1 MINLSRLNLGKRAG
15 ILLLSGILSSYGAV
29 NAAQHVSLNYSH
41 GVYTLEVEKTTI
53 KDVFNYIEKNSN
65 YVFVYDQS
73 VKSRL
78 YEVINIST
86 KGKNVNDIIKEL
98 CEKAHLSYTISG
110 RQVSIKDNRSQRGK
124 STASNG
130 KPKLIKGTVTDD
142 KGEPLP
148 GATVM
153 IKGNKQGTVT
163 DIDGNFSINASEGS
177 ELVVT
182 FIGYDQQELKVDN
195 RNTYSVSM
203 SEESSTLN
211 ELVVIGYGQVKKKDL
226 TGSVTAIKPD
236 ELNKGVQST
245 AQDALVGKIA
255 GVNVV
260 TSSGAPGSGATIRI
274 RSGASLSASNDPLI
288 VIDGVPVDNSTIE
301 GGGNI
306 LGAINPNDIET
317 FTVLKDASATAIYGS
332 RASNGVIVITTKKG
346 SDGKIKFNYSGNVSL
361 STLAK
366 RLDPLTADEFRSFV
380 PTVTGVPANVEFGEY
395 NTDWQ
400 DEIFRNAVS
409 TEHNLSMSGN
419 LLKKAPYR
427 VSLGYTDQQ
436 GIIKT
441 NSYKRYTFDGGITPS
456 LLDDHLTIALNAKL
470 SSENN
475 RLVDESVVGN
485 ALRYDPTRP
494 VKTGSPTSSTYPGL
508 GYFIWMNGNL
518 PMAIQTDNPVAQ
530 LELQD
535 FRNDVSRFIGSANI
549 TYKVH
554 GFEDL
559 QFNLN
564 LGMDYLKSNYTK
576 DVPDMAGTMYTS
588 NMKDGTGLDYDGIQK
603 KKNELLDFYVNYAHT
618 FAEKHDFS
626 VMAGYGW
633 QHFWKKFNDTTLSP
647 EGEELFSPYHY
658 ETEYYL
664 LSLYG
669 RVNYTYADKYMLTA
683 TLRADASSRFAKDN
697 RWGYFPSVA
706 LGWRISEENFLK
718 NNKVVSNLKL
728 RLSYGQT
735 GQQDILNDYPYMT
748 TFTVSYP
755 ESSYLFGD
763 QWYLTYR
770 PNAYDND
777 IKWETT
783 TTWNAG
789 IDYGF
794 LDNRIYGAIDVY
806 KRHTKD
812 LLNTIN
818 VISGTNYSSI
828 LTTNIGEMDNEGVEF
843 SINAVPVQTK
853 DFKWDIGLN
862 YTWSTSKITKLNT
875 FDSESNF
882 VQTGSISG
890 TGKYVQV
897 FMVGKRP
904 YTFYLAKQAYDEN
917 GKPLEG
923 MYVQPDGSVS
933 STETR
938 YATDKSALP
947 KSYFGLNTSLTYKN
961 WYLGINAHGS
971 FGAYVYNYVRADQ
984 YLQSVYSDQGS
995 FSNILPSTS
1004 KLGFQTQQLYSDYFL
1019 ESADFFR
1026 LDNITIGYTFKKLWN
1041 SDSNLRLAFTVQN
1054 VCTITGYSGVDPEL
1068 SDGIDRDVYPR
1079 PRTFSLS
1086 ANLNF

>member
-1 MINLSRLNLGKRAG
+1 MINLSRFNLGKRAG
-15 ILLLSGILSSYGAV
+15 VILLSGILSSYGAAY
-29 NAAQHVSLNYSH
+29 AAQHVSLNFSR
-41 GVYTLEVEKTTI
+41 GVYTLSVEKTTI
-53 KDVFNYIEKNSN
+53 GDVFNYIEKNSN

-78 YEVINIST
+78 QEVIDIST
-86 KGKNVNDIIKEL
+86 QGKTVNDIIKEL
-98 CEKAHLSYTISG
+98 CEKARLDYSISG
-110 RQVSIKDNRSQRGK
+110 RQVSVSDGRRHVSKAKGQ
-124 STASNG
+124 
-130 KPKLIKGTVTDD
+130 PKIVRGTVKDAN
-142 KGEPLP
+142 GEPLP

-153 IKGNKQGTVT
+153 VSGNNNQGTVT

-182 FIGYDQQELKVDN
+182 FIGYNQQKIKVDG
-195 RNTYSVSM
+195 RNTYAVSM
-203 SEESSTLN
+203 SEESNTLN

-260 TSSGAPGSGATIRI
+260 SSSGAPGSGATIRI

-288 VIDGVPVDNSTIE
+288 VIDGVPVDNSDIE

-306 LGAINPNDIET
+306 IGAINPNDIET

-346 SDGKIKFNYSGNVSL
+346 TDGKIKFNYSGNVSL
-361 STLAK
+361 SSVAK
-366 RLDPLTADEFRSFV
+366 RLEPLTADEFRSFV
-380 PTVTGVPANVEFGEY
+380 PTVTGVPSGVEFGTS

-400 DEIFRNAVS
+400 DEIFRTAIS

-475 RLVDESVVGN
+475 RLVDGSVVGN

-494 VKTGSPTSSTYPGL
+494 VKTGSPTSDTDPGL
-508 GYFIWMNGNL
+508 GYFIWMNGNY

-530 LELQD
+530 LELQN
-535 FRNDVSRFIGSANI
+535 FRNKVGRFIGSANI
-549 TYKVH
+549 LYKVH

-564 LGMDYLKSNYTK
+564 LGMDYLKSDYTK
-576 DVPDMAGTMYTS
+576 DVPDFAGTMYTS
-588 NMKDGTGLDYDGIQK
+588 NMKDGTGLDYDGVQK
-603 KKNELLDFYVNYAHT
+603 KKNSLLDFYANYAHT

-633 QHFWKKFNDTTLSP
+633 QHFWKKYDDTTLSP

-669 RVNYTYADKYMLTA
+669 RINYTYADKYMLTA
-683 TLRADASSRFAKDN
+683 TLRADASSRFSKDN

-763 QWYLTYR
+763 TWYNTYR

-783 TTWNAG
+783 ITWNAG
-789 IDYGF
+789 LDYGF
-794 LDNRIYGAIDVY
+794 LDNRIYGSIDVY

-818 VISGTNYSSI
+818 VISGTNYSSV

-853 DFKWDIGLN
+853 DFKWDLGFN

-917 GKPLEG
+917 GKPMEG
-923 MYVQPDGSVS
+923 MYVQPDGSIS

-938 YATDKSALP
+938 YATNKSALP
-947 KSYFGLNTSLTYKN
+947 KSYIGFNTSLTYKN

-995 FSNILPSTS
+995 FSNILPSTRD
-1004 KLGFQTQQLYSDYFL
+1004 LGFETQQLYSDYFL

-1026 LDNITIGYTFKKLWN
+1026 LDNITLGYTFKKLWN
-1041 SDSNLRLAFTVQN
+1041 SDSSLRLAFAVQN
-1054 VCTITGYSGVDPEL
+1054 VFTITGYSGVDPEL